1 MFTKQTMTQLLTLTS
16 SLNSEASISTALV
29 ERFADGL
36 RQKHGD
42 FTHTQR
48 DLGVNPPPHLDQAT
62 IGAFYT
68 PSDALT
74 PEQTDIIG
82 LSDELVEELEAA
94 DIIVI
99 GAPMHN
105 FGLASGLKAWVD
117 HVLRVGRTFRYTENG
132 PEGHLKGKQVYV
144 VTARGGD
151 YAKSSPIHALDHQAP
166 YLKTVLAFIGLDDV
180 TFIHAQGVAK
190 GEEGIRAA
198 KAQID
203 AITRGEPNEQAA

>member
-1 MFTKQTMTQLLTLTS
+1 MTQLLTLTS

-48 DLGVNPPPHLDQAT
+48 DLGVNPPPYLDQAT

-94 DIIVI
+94 DNIVI

-117 HVLRVGRTFRYTENG
+117 HVLRVGRDFPLYGKR
-132 PEGHLKGKQVYV
+132 PRRSAEGQAGLCGDRAWRRLCEKQPDP
-144 VTARGGD
+144 R
-151 YAKSSPIHALDHQAP
+151 P
-166 YLKTVLAFIGLDDV
+166 
-180 TFIHAQGVAK
+180 
-190 GEEGIRAA
+190 
-198 KAQID
+198 
-203 AITRGEPNEQAA
+203 